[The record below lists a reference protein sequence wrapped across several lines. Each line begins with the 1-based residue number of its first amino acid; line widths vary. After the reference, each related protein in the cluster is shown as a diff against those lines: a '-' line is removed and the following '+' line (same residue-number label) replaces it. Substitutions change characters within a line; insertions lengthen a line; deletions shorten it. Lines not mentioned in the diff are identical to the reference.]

1 MALIKKDIKIAVI
14 GAGKIGEAIINSLIE
29 AGYKN
34 IVATC
39 RTERRKKELSYLPI
53 DVFLDNRKAA
63 SKSDILIVSVKP
75 NQVVP
80 VLSELKDYVVG
91 GKRLVISVAAII
103 TTSYLED
110 RFRGIKVIRAMPNIN
125 IIARHSATAICRGK
139 NIDIE
144 DIRIARELF
153 EAMGFVIEV
162 DEKYMDAI
170 TAYSGSGPAYVLE
183 FFESFLLAGLKIG
196 LPRDIAYDL
205 AIHTI
210 IGSAKLL
217 ERGNKHPAEYRDM
230 VITPGG
236 VTIDAVH
243 ILERTGFKA
252 DIIDAI
258 KEAYEKAKD
267 IASILI

>member
-1 MALIKKDIKIAVI
+1 M
-14 GAGKIGEAIINSLIE
+14 N
-29 AGYKN
+29 AGYRN
-34 IVATC
+34 IIATC
-39 RTERRKKELSYLPI
+39 RTERRKKELSYLGI
-53 DVFLDNRKAA
+53 DVFINNEKAV
-63 SKSDILIVSVKP
+63 SSSDILILSVKP
-75 NQVVP
+75 NQVIP
-80 VLSELKDYVVG
+80 VLEEVREYVMN
-91 GKRLVISVAAII
+91 GKRLIISVAAII
-103 TTSYLED
+103 TTKYLED
-110 RFRGIKVIRAMPNIN
+110 RFEGIRVIRAMPNIN
-125 IIARHSATAICRGK
+125 IIARHSATAICRGRNVGEK
-139 NIDIE
+139 DVMM
-144 DIRIARELF
+144 ARKLF
-153 EAMGFVIEV
+153 EAMGFVVEV
-162 DEKYMDAI
+162 EEKYMDAV

-217 ERGNKHPAEYRDM
+217 EKGDKHPAEYRDM

-258 KEAYEKAKD
+258 KEAYEKARNISEK
-267 IASILI
+267 LVK